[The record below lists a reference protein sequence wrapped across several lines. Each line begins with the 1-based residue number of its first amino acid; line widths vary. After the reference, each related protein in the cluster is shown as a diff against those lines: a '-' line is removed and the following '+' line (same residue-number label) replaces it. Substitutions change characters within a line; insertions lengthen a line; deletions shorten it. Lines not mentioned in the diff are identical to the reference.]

1 MVITVNYKLNW
12 TFLMISACRENVE
25 YVEYVEFQILPK
37 VLKGEF
43 VNA

>member
-12 TFLMISACRENVE
+12 TFLMISACRENGE
-25 YVEYVEFQILPK
+25 YGEFGEFQILPG